1 MEDSNAKAAVQA
13 AESKWQWYLLRNP
26 FYNATVSLFC
36 YPLPFAV
43 HQDRTN
49 RHQVGKV
56 ASAAANGTASV
67 PVIGAVV
74 DMVTAPL
81 LHVGKYYFHTSLS

>member
-43 HQDRTN
+43 HQDRAN
-49 RHQVGKV
+49 R
-56 ASAAANGTASV
+56 ASGWKGRFCSR
-67 PVIGAVV
+67 
-74 DMVTAPL
+74 
-81 LHVGKYYFHTSLS
+81 